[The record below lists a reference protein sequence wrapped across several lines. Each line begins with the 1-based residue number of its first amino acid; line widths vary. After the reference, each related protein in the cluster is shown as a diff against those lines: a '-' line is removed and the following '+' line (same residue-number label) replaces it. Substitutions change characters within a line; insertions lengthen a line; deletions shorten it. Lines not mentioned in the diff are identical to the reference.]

1 MNGYEMLVREFDAL
15 KEELKGLKA
24 DVLLLIQERNDAIEA
39 AKSAEAKN
47 AEMWAYY
54 QAEEYKAR
62 QEALNSEGCRND

>member
-24 DVLLLIQERNDAIEA
+24 DVLLLIQERDEA
-39 AKSAEAKN
+39 RAAETRALEENLK
-47 AEMWAYY
+47 MWAYY

-62 QEALNSEGCRND
+62 QEALESEDCRNE